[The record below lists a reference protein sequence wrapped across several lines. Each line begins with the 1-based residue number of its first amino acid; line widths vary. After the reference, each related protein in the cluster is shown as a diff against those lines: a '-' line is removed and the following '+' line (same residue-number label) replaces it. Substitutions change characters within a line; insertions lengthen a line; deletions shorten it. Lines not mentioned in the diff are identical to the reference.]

1 MQNMNIDIEF
11 VKSFLTS
18 KNISLESV
26 TDENLMNLLEIQLKK
41 IEAETGI
48 NIFPVPHTDMEF
60 NFNWDSQDYN
70 IKYYPVEHVFMVKVD
85 HKKIHPHNFI
95 LDKENGRL
103 RFLKKLDEGEA
114 LIVNYT
120 SRESDSFINSK
131 ILPLAYDMLLYEL
144 DTSPAKNAS
153 SIKENDVSINFDTKN
168 SFGALINQRL
178 SDLKTSRR
186 KPLTRML

>member
-178 SDLKTSRR
+178 ADLKTSRR

>member
-1 MQNMNIDIEF
+1 MQNLDVDIQF

-18 KNISLESV
+18 KNISLESYS
-26 TDENLMNLLEIQLKK
+26 DEDITNLLELQLMK
-41 IEAETGI
+41 IESETGL
-48 NIFPVPHTDMEF
+48 NLAPVPHTDMEL

-70 IKYYPVEHVFMVKVD
+70 LKHYPVKDIFLVKVD
-85 HKKIHPHNFI
+85 HTRICPRDYI

-114 LIVNYT
+114 LIIQYT
-120 SRESDSFINSK
+120 SKESDSFINSK

-144 DTSPAKNAS
+144 DQSPAKNAS
-153 SIKENDVSINFDTKN
+153 SIKENNVSINFDTNN
-168 SFGALINQRL
+168 SLGVLINQRL
-178 SDLKTSRR
+178 ADLKQSRR